1 MDKPNKKQKNQYVI
15 FVPDAVKEQY
25 EKQKEKEKL
34 KPRHKIDAE
43 KLIWRP
49 PVFTA
54 SSRTWNW

>member
-1 MDKPNKKQKNQYVI
+1 MTNNIQKNQYVI
-15 FVPDAVKEQY
+15 FVPEAVKEQH
-25 EKQKEKEKL
+25 EKQKEKAKV
-34 KPRHKIDAE
+34 KPRHRIDSE